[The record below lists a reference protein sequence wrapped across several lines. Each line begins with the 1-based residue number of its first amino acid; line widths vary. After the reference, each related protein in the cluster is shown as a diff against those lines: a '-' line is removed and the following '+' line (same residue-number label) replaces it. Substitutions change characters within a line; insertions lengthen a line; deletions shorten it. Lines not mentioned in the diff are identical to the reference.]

1 MYSAPPY
8 FFAKKMILSGIEI
21 SKLIDK
27 EIFIDPFRPAQLNP
41 NSYNLRLH
49 PELLVYKDPVLDMKR
64 DNSTRQMTIPAEGLV
79 LEPGTLYLGRTVESV
94 RTEHYVPLLEGRS
107 SIGRLGIVVHLTAG
121 LGNIGSSGCWTLEI
135 TAVQPVRVY
144 PDVEVCQIY
153 FQDIRGEYVTYQS
166 TKYHLDDVQSSR
178 LYQELN

>member
-1 MYSAPPY
+1 MSSAIPY

-27 EIFIDPFRPAQLNP
+27 EIFIDPFRPEQLNP

-49 PELLVYKDPVLDMKR
+49 PELLVYQEPVLDMKR
-64 DNSTRQMTIPAEGLV
+64 DNPTQRMTIPSEGLV
-79 LEPGTLYLGRTVESV
+79 LEPGRLYLGSTVESIY
-94 RTEHYVPLLEGRS
+94 TKHYVPMLEGRS

-144 PDVEVCQIY
+144 PDVEVCQVY
-153 FQDIRGEYVTYQS
+153 FQDIRGEHVPYQS
-166 TKYHLDDVQSSR
+166 TKYHLDGVQSSR
-178 LYQELN
+178 LYQELT